1 MVRIEVNDIK
11 LYAYHGCLPE
21 EALIGGNY
29 IVHVAVDADA
39 DNSMAVDELSQ
50 TVDYVMINEVVK
62 EEMAI
67 RSKLIEHVA
76 GRILKRIVQNDRRVS
91 KCKVRIRK
99 LSPPINGNV
108 EEVAVEVSSG
118 KDA

>member
-1 MVRIEVNDIK
+1 MIRIEVNDIK

-29 IVHVAVDADA
+29 LVSVYVDADVA
-39 DNSMAVDELSQ
+39 QALENDELMN
-50 TVDYVMINEVVK
+50 TVDYVMINQIVE

-76 GRILKRIVQNDRRVS
+76 GRILKRIEVSDRRIRHAGV
-91 KCKVRIRK
+91 KVRK
-99 LSPPINGNV
+99 LSPPINGDV
-108 EEVAVEVSSG
+108 SEVSVLLNF
-118 KDA
+118 